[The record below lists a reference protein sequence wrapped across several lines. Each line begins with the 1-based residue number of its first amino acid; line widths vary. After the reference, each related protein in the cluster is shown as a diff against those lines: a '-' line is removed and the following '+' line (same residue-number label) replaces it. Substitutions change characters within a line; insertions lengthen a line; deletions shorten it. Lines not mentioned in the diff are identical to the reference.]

1 MFLSEAVVCRNYYTF
16 FHVVDL
22 KSSYWSPEKHREP
35 SRTST
40 RHIRAEQNFAMSM
53 VYI

>member
-1 MFLSEAVVCRNYYTF
+1 MSGAGVCRNYYTF

-22 KSSYWSPEKHREP
+22 ESSYWSPEKHQKP
-35 SRTST
+35 SKTST
-40 RHIRAEQNFAMSM
+40 RHIKAEQNFAMSI